1 MSHDSDLPEI
11 SVTEL
16 KARIDKGDI
25 PVLVDVREH
34 FERRIAD
41 LPEHDQIRIPAGE
54 ILQRMSELMG
64 HPEVVVYCRS
74 GSRSAWAV
82 KLLRERGVENAVNLE
97 GGVLAWARD
106 VDPTVP
112 RY

>member
-1 MSHDSDLPEI
+1 MSHDSDIPEI
-11 SVTEL
+11 SAVDL
-16 KARIDKGDI
+16 KARLDQGDV

-54 ILQRMSELMG
+54 ILQRMGELDG

-82 KLLRERGVENAVNLE
+82 KLLRERGVENAVNLQ

>member
-1 MSHDSDLPEI
+1 MSHTEDIPEI
-11 SVTEL
+11 TVADLKSRMDQGSV
-16 KARIDKGDI
+16 

-54 ILQRMSELMG
+54 ILQRMGELEG
-64 HPEVVVYCRS
+64 HAEVVVYCRS

-82 KLLRERGVENAVNLE
+82 RLLRERGLANVANLK
-97 GGVLAWARD
+97 GGVLAWAQEI
-106 VDPTVP
+106 DPSVP
-112 RY
+112 TY